1 MSLALIYQKYICIYI
16 CIYLS
21 YLHWSL
27 AFFLAECDK
36 QDEVD
41 KCWLYFFISSNLSL
55 FFLSI
60 PYDCMFTEGKQGNT
74 YRKGIC
80 QATHVFKVRL
90 YQIALWHYRH
100 SIFVFFLQVSQFFTN
115 FFPSRGQCV
124 ITNKAYRPLLVTP
137 SVRSQELL
145 WTKTSSSPLDPHLV
159 TFQQS
164 PWPFADIH
172 VSFLTLCSYY

>member
-1 MSLALIYQKYICIYI
+1 MLMKKLFHFFPLVFNRISIKNSSGFSWISKRKILMAQYFKNSIKHYIYVISSYLLKIYMY
-16 CIYLS
+16 IYL
-21 YLHWSL
+21 YLFILPSL
-27 AFFLAECDK
+27 KSCFFLAECDK

-100 SIFVFFLQVSQFFTN
+100 SIFVFFFKFLSSLLIFFLA
-115 FFPSRGQCV
+115 GD
-124 ITNKAYRPLLVTP
+124 
-137 SVRSQELL
+137 SV
-145 WTKTSSSPLDPHLV
+145 
-159 TFQQS
+159 
-164 PWPFADIH
+164 
-172 VSFLTLCSYY
+172 